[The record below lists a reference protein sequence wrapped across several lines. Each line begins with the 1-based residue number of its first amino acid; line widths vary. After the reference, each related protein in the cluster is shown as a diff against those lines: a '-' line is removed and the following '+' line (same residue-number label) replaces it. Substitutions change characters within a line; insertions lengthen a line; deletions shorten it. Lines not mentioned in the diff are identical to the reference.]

1 MTPGRFSLGMT
12 VAILV
17 LGGTAVSV
25 EFGYLS
31 AFRSY
36 LVGEHGLRLSVMAA
50 AAFLGV
56 ASGTYQLARV
66 LALGEVGERVGLL
79 ERRCGAAGA
88 ATRSSGRRW
97 PARKRANTAS
107 DRGGRACPVAGGER
121 WR

>member
-12 VAILV
+12 VVILV
-17 LGGTAVSV
+17 LGGTALAV

-36 LVGEHGLRLSVMAA
+36 LVGEHGLRLGVMPA

-79 ERRCGAAGA
+79 ERTMRRGKGGDPELREALAREEAGEY
-88 ATRSSGRRW
+88 G
-97 PARKRANTAS
+97 
-107 DRGGRACPVAGGER
+107 D
-121 WR
+121 

>member
-17 LGGTAVSV
+17 LGGTALAV

-31 AFRSY
+31 AFGSY
-36 LVGEHGLRLSVMAA
+36 LLGEHGLRLGVMAA

-66 LALGEVGERVGLL
+66 LSLGEVGERVGLL
-79 ERRCGAAGA
+79 ERTMRRGQGGDPELREALARDEAGEF
-88 ATRSSGRRW
+88 G
-97 PARKRANTAS
+97 
-107 DRGGRACPVAGGER
+107 D
-121 WR
+121 

>member
-1 MTPGRFSLGMT
+1 MTPGRFCVGMT
-12 VAILV
+12 LVVLV
-17 LGGTAVSV
+17 LVGTAVVV

-36 LVGEHGLRLSVMAA
+36 LVGEHGVRLGLMGA

-79 ERRCGAAGA
+79 ERTMRRGKGGDPELREALA
-88 ATRSSGRRW
+88 REESGDY
-97 PARKRANTAS
+97 A
-107 DRGGRACPVAGGER
+107 D
-121 WR
+121 

>member
-12 VAILV
+12 LAILV
-17 LGGTAVSV
+17 LGGTALAV

-36 LVGEHGLRLSVMAA
+36 LVGEYGLRLGVMAA

-66 LALGEVGERVGLL
+66 LALGEVGARVGLL
-79 ERRCGAAGA
+79 ER
-88 ATRSSGRRW
+88 TMRRGTGGD
-97 PARKRANTAS
+97 PELREALAREEL
-107 DRGGRACPVAGGER
+107 GEYGD
-121 WR
+121 

>member
-36 LVGEHGLRLSVMAA
+36 LVGEHGLRLGVMAA

-79 ERRCGAAGA
+79 ER
-88 ATRSSGRRW
+88 TMRRG
-97 PARKRANTAS
+97 
-107 DRGGRACPVAGGER
+107 RGGDPELREALAREEAGEYGE
-121 WR
+121 

>member
-12 VAILV
+12 VAILA
-17 LGGTAVSV
+17 LGGTALAV

-36 LVGEHGLRLSVMAA
+36 LVGEHGLRLGVMSA

-56 ASGTYQLARV
+56 AG
-66 LALGEVGERVGLL
+66 
-79 ERRCGAAGA
+79 GAGP
-88 ATRSSGRRW
+88 RGSGRVRRVTGAGV
-97 PARKRANTAS
+97 PAR
-107 DRGGRACPVAGGER
+107 G